1 VLFSDLTPSQHSR
14 LYKLLDEALDL
25 PPGER
30 EVWLG
35 KLVQSDP
42 LLAETLRDL
51 FGFEGT
57 GVLEALRGPLAQR
70 VGKLTQRLKPDE
82 ALVGRRFGANRVLS
96 PRTNPRYPSRLSDCQ
111 FGGPSPFARTLR
123 LPLNIIELIVKD
135 VSVD

>member
-57 GVLEALRGPLAQR
+57 GVLEALRGPLAQL

-82 ALVGRRFGANRVLS
+82 ALVGRRFARIGCSRRGQTLAIRRDYRIVSSVVLRLS
-96 PRTNPRYPSRLSDCQ
+96 PGRLGCRST
-111 FGGPSPFARTLR
+111 S
-123 LPLNIIELIVKD
+123 LN
-135 VSVD
+135 